1 MTNSHLA
8 PNSATAQR
16 DNVMVYF
23 ARCDGKIMLAPD
35 TRVSPKQ
42 CGLDPNK
49 WRRCEAVGAKEIE
62 QVSVILARQEY
73 ENKRQLKVR
82 QSMQELEYIKTA
94 RINAKLR
101 AAMNYSKNDVAAS
114 KLQERRW
121 QVREDAALA
130 IIASELDPTKGFDP
144 TKRSV
149 YLEIEVRSASTSPLA
164 HVGRKKVGIV

>member
-1 MTNSHLA
+1 
-8 PNSATAQR
+8 
-16 DNVMVYF
+16 
-23 ARCDGKIMLAPD
+23 MLAPD

-42 CGLDPNK
+42 CGLDPAK
-49 WRRCEAVGAKEIE
+49 WRRCEAIGAKEIE
-62 QVSVILARQEY
+62 KVSVILARQEF
-73 ENKRQLKVR
+73 NRKRELKVR
-82 QSMQELEYIKTA
+82 QSMQELEYIRNA

-121 QVREDAALA
+121 QAREDHALA

-149 YLEIEVRSASTSPLA
+149 MLEMEVRPASTSPLA
-164 HVGRKKVGIV
+164 HVGQKKVGIV